1 MKKSQLKQLIKEEIH
16 RVISEDYLDDLLN
29 SIENFDPN
37 DTSKGISIGSNVAV
51 IKYGAGTVID
61 INTNNKTYKVKLLD
75 NKKEV
80 EVPFR
85 MVQATSL
92 PKELPISLLNKLEKL
107 NKEYLQYKKFNI
119 KNLLMTNSDEDFS
132 TEKWKLEGIVQFC
145 TELGQKMW
153 DIVKQNPKDIL
164 HSDEF
169 EDLFFLILND
179 LVKLKKLD
187 KGENENLINLIQAY
201 SKIGNIIGAGV
212 E

>member
-1 MKKSQLKQLIKEEIH
+1 MKKSQLKQLIKEEIR

-61 INTNNKTYKVKLLD
+61 INTNNKTYKVKLLG

-80 EVPFR
+80 EVPFG

-107 NKEYLQYKKFNI
+107 NKEYTQYKKFNI
-119 KNLLMTNSDEDFS
+119 KNLLINNPEEFY

-153 DIVKQNPKDIL
+153 DIAKQNPKDIL
-164 HSDEF
+164 YSDEF

-187 KGENENLINLIQAY
+187 KGENENLVNLVQAY

>member
-1 MKKSQLKQLIKEEIH
+1 MKKSQLKQLIKEEI
-16 RVISEDYLDDLLN
+16 RKIISEDYLDNLLN

-37 DTSKGISIGSNVAV
+37 DTSKGIDIGSNVAV
-51 IKYGAGTVID
+51 IKYGAGTIID
-61 INTNNKTYKVKLLD
+61 INDNNKTYKIKLLD
-75 NKKEV
+75 SKKEI
-80 EVPFR
+80 EVPFG

-92 PKELPISLLNKLEKL
+92 NKELPVSVLNKLEKL

-119 KNLLMTNSDEDFS
+119 KNLLMNNPEEFY
-132 TEKWKLEGIVQFC
+132 TEKWKLEDIVQFC

-153 DIVKQNPKDIL
+153 DIAKQNPKDVL
-164 HSDEF
+164 YSDEF

-187 KGENENLINLIQAY
+187 KGENENLINLTQAY